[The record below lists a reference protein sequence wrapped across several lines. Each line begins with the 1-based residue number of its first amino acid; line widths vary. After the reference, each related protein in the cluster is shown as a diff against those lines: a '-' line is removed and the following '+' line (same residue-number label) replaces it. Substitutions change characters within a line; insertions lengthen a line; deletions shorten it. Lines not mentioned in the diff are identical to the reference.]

1 MSMKTTSSLTTRT
14 MLSCH
19 SRIGRSFGGSGSDGA
34 FIVVPSIA
42 KHQRRKPM
50 FSSTSYSYT
59 NTALRSTSHFRYSDD
74 HIRLS
79 AFKNVS
85 NDTGVG
91 ITISSSNSKS
101 NYNSSNNNNYNY
113 NNNNN
118 NSNRGGGTMFIPKT
132 TATLDEAR
140 NNHTPIKE
148 PPQNYVPPLQE
159 FNGRTR
165 QEGQLQEFETKFQQ
179 QPPPPQQQY
188 TMDSYNTSNS
198 NSPVNGLLS
207 PLEIQEDT
215 IGVLSL
221 DPRDVDIYERN
232 STSLSQQ
239 LEECP
244 IVDVGEM
251 FGNRHFVEMFRGSAN
266 YIASHRNALVVY
278 HIPGDLMD
286 ENPNGFR
293 DLMNDISLTWLLG
306 MKVVIVAGCR
316 YQIEKRLQF
325 RPKHMGMV
333 VTDPDSLRV
342 VKEEAGYVRFEVER
356 QLARALKGARS
367 GVEGGTEGNVVSGN
381 FFSAQP
387 FGVLD
392 GVDYMYSGF
401 VRKMESDKIH
411 QVLKNKDIVVL
422 TTLGFSPTGEVF
434 NVNSEYLA
442 AFAGGALGA
451 SKVIYFLE
459 RDAALRHKVHGS
471 NIPHMRVNDGRR
483 LLKLNGVQT
492 EKKGFVYVNDC
503 PYDGAG
509 KDFLIKM
516 GWGMDALKNGV
527 KRVHLISPENGA
539 LLQELYTRDGSGTM
553 ISGDLYDGIRRA
565 TVNDAPA
572 IHELIT
578 PLVEKGILVERTK
591 ADLERYID
599 QYHVYT
605 RDDLIVACGQLKMF
619 EYGYAEIGCMVV
631 NPAYRANGRGDAMLG
646 YLERLCV
653 HRGASV
659 VFVLSTQTMEWFIER
674 GFDEVGVEMLPP
686 SRQATYNHER
696 ASKIYMKK
704 INSVRDLDAS
714 ELFWDRR

>member
-1 MSMKTTSSLTTRT
+1 
-14 MLSCH
+14 
-19 SRIGRSFGGSGSDGA
+19 
-34 FIVVPSIA
+34 
-42 KHQRRKPM
+42 
-50 FSSTSYSYT
+50 
-59 NTALRSTSHFRYSDD
+59 
-74 HIRLS
+74 
-79 AFKNVS
+79 
-85 NDTGVG
+85 
-91 ITISSSNSKS
+91 
-101 NYNSSNNNNYNY
+101 
-113 NNNNN
+113 
-118 NSNRGGGTMFIPKT
+118 MFIPKT
-132 TATLDEAR
+132 AQRSILENTKNVQSNSMSHDDSLD
-140 NNHTPIKE
+140 
-148 PPQNYVPPLQE
+148 QNYRTPPAG
-159 FNGRTR
+159 FNGKNLEAVH
-165 QEGQLQEFETKFQQ
+165 QERLQLQQQ
-179 QPPPPQQQY
+179 QHY
-188 TMDSYNTSNS
+188 TLNSFNASNG
-198 NSPVNGLLS
+198 NNQLS
-207 PLEIQEDT
+207 ALDVLEDT
-215 IGVLSL
+215 VGVLSL
-221 DPRDVDIYERN
+221 DPRDVDIYVRN
-232 STSLSQQ
+232 TTARVQQ

-244 IVDVGEM
+244 IVNVEEM

-266 YIASHRNALVVY
+266 YIASHRNSLVVY

-316 YQIEKRLQF
+316 YQIEKRVHG
-325 RPKHMGMV
+325 RKSHMGMV

-356 QLARALKGARS
+356 QLARALKGSRS
-367 GVEGGTEGNVVSGN
+367 GGANGEETEGNVVSGN

-401 VRKMESDKIH
+401 VRKMESEKIS
-411 QVLKNKDIVVL
+411 QVLKNKDIVLL

-451 SKVIYFLE
+451 SKVIFFLE
-459 RDAALRHKVHGS
+459 KDVALRHKVHGS

-492 EKKGFVYVNDC
+492 DKKGFVYSNDC
-503 PYDGAG
+503 PFDGAE
-509 KDFLIKM
+509 KVFLIKL
-516 GWGMDALKNGV
+516 GWGMDALQNGV

-553 ISGDLYDGIRRA
+553 VSGDLYDGIRRA
-565 TVNDAPA
+565 TVNDATA

-578 PLVEKGILVERTK
+578 PLVEKGTLVERTK

-619 EYGYAEIGCMVV
+619 ENGYAEIGCMVV
-631 NPAYRANGRGDAMLG
+631 NPAYRAKGRGDAMLG

-653 HRGASV
+653 QAGATI

-674 GFDEVGVEMLPP
+674 DFDEVGVDMLPP
-686 SRQATYNHER
+686 SRQATYNHGR
-696 ASKIYMKK
+696 ASKIYMKR
-704 INSVRDLDAS
+704 INSVRDLDAN